1 MRRMYCLGVA
11 ILGMTLAPLMLLHTG
26 FFGVGPWRARVP
38 TAPFSEG
45 PQRMLRKGEKLKMLE
60 GEVADGKVAAAVG
73 STSSSPLITTPLS
86 WLSHAGE
93 HLVVQTTYGNI
104 TMRFRADKAPKHVEY
119 MRTLVHRK
127 AYDGCSWYRAERNFV
142 LQGGLRTAAGQVFSA
157 GVPSPPLE
165 YALPNKRGFV
175 NMARWEDPNSAGGDF
190 CILLKD
196 SPHLDRTG
204 TKGYAAGFTVWAE
217 VVSGMEVA
225 DLISKGETKSV
236 GGLNM
241 LRDPVTFLSV
251 SLI

>member
-1 MRRMYCLGVA
+1 MYCLGAA
-11 ILGMTLAPLMLLHTG
+11 ILGVTLAPLMLLHTG
-26 FFGVGPWRARVP
+26 SFGVGPWRARVP
-38 TAPFSEG
+38 TAPFSEN
-45 PQRMLRKGEKLKMLE
+45 PQSVERPNPQL
-60 GEVADGKVAAAVG
+60 DGKVAVGKAAAAVG
-73 STSSSPLITTPLS
+73 STSSSVAAAVSTTPSS
-86 WLSHAGE
+86 WLSHSGE
-93 HLVVQTTYGNI
+93 HLVVQTMHGNI

-217 VVSGMEVA
+217 VVSGMDVA